1 VALGPEQVEEEGGPE
16 DSGDIDANEDV
27 EGGDA
32 DEVVVVN
39 IGGGILLGEE
49 VLLVDVVYT
58 MSEVYQR
65 LVSRDGTCLIVRRF
79 LNFRSRHTRSWRA
92 GR

>member
-1 VALGPEQVEEEGGPE
+1 VALGPEQVEEEGGSE
-16 DSGDIDANEDV
+16 DGGDVDADEDV
-27 EGGDA
+27 EGGDS

-39 IGGGILLGEE
+39 IGGGVLLGEE
-49 VLLVDVVYT
+49 VLLVDVVYA

-65 LVSRDGTCLIVRRF
+65 LVNMDGTYLRVRQY
-79 LNFRSRHTRSWRA
+79 LNFRSRHTGSWRA